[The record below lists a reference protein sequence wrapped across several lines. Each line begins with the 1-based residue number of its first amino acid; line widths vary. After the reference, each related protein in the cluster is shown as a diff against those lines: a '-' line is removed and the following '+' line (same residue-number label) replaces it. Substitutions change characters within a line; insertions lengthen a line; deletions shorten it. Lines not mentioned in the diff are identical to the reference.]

1 MIICLGALL
10 PIRSS
15 DFAASRLLIAAF
27 SCTKWGLHGS
37 HSHLQ
42 DGELLPRLF
51 ILTSIAGGIF
61 LLHFPS
67 SHLDWP
73 LTSTLPYGA
82 RTFLIPY
89 GLRSSGHLALLIYHC
104 INNNV
109 NLYITMI
116 LEQSIHKLFYLNNH
130 PILLLN
136 DHSHQQ
142 SK

>member
-1 MIICLGALL
+1 MYKYTHIQEYLHKKTRWSVSRVLYLMIICLGVLL

-15 DFAASRLLIAAF
+15 DLAASRLLIAAF

-37 HSHLQ
+37 RCHHQ

-51 ILTSIAGGIF
+51 ILTNIVGGIF

-73 LTSTLPYGA
+73 LTSTLPCGA

-89 GLRSSGHLALLIYHC
+89 GLRSSGHLAFL
-104 INNNV
+104 
-109 NLYITMI
+109 
-116 LEQSIHKLFYLNNH
+116 
-130 PILLLN
+130 ILLLYLN
-136 DHSHQQ
+136 KSQKD
-142 SK
+142 